1 QKTKPLS
8 FSPSLLSSSS
18 FPHITIFPK
27 KKKQSND
34 FSISSRH
41 KATMKLRL
49 RSLESKETHKIEVP
63 NTCNLQQLKQIL
75 HLQLFPSSSSSTLQ
89 HNLFLSLNRKDELF
103 GFSPDESLQSLGIT
117 SGDLIYF
124 TQNPNVFSSQNPN
137 LVQIID
143 ISSESNARNDH
154 DVNLMNT
161 QMLECGK
168 LGEFD
173 VSCDESREL
182 GVAQVDQLANTRL
195 DAVKLDEIAGCSV
208 MNRELSKLSNPSDS
222 GDLVHAAMIEST
234 ELDEE
239 GASDS
244 RSRELMDSGMEV
256 SSELSNPDDQKSIE
270 VTEGTDEMEVD
281 DESLSNVNTR
291 VSVPSF
297 LKKVFVKE
305 VGDGATNGGNHKLL
319 VIAVH
324 AVLLESGFVG
334 YNPITGR
341 KVDGFH
347 LPDEWPS
354 SAFGISLHYTLPEIS
369 TSELVETVVLKFQT
383 LGKYVNVYGSLPKKG
398 FRIHRVC
405 LDEPKIIPA
414 LNYVRKM
421 SDDSD
426 SEKDRDG
433 SNKLYPNQEIFDF
446 WKIVKDGLS
455 YPLLIELCEEV
466 GLLPPPCFMLLPTE
480 LKLNILESLPAVD
493 VASVACVSS
502 ELRFVASNNDL
513 WKLKYEEEFGD
524 VIGSQREIQWKSKFG
539 NAWEIRKK
547 RKRVCVPFPWREP
560 PHFRPLFPGRRDPNP
575 FGVPFVIGGDYDR
588 LPAFGMPQHP
598 GRRIFRRN
606 CDLGGFGL

>member
-1 QKTKPLS
+1 
-8 FSPSLLSSSS
+8 
-18 FPHITIFPK
+18 
-27 KKKQSND
+27 
-34 FSISSRH
+34 
-41 KATMKLRL
+41 MKLRL

-63 NTCNLQQLKQIL
+63 NQCNLQQLKQTL
-75 HLQLFPSSSSSTLQ
+75 YLQLFPSASSSTLQ

-103 GFSPDESLQSLGIT
+103 GLSPDESLQSLGIT

-137 LVQIID
+137 LVHNID
-143 ISSESNARNDH
+143 NPSESSSRNDQ

-161 QMLECGK
+161 QMLDCGK

-173 VSCDESREL
+173 VSCDKSKEL
-182 GVAQVDQLANTRL
+182 GVAQIDESVNTQKF
-195 DAVKLDEIAGCSV
+195 DAVKLDEIAGSSDT
-208 MNRELSKLSNPSDS
+208 NRELSKSSNPSDS
-222 GDLVHAAMIEST
+222 GELVNPPMIET
-234 ELDEE
+234 TKLDEE
-239 GASDS
+239 GGSNS
-244 RSRELMDSGMEV
+244 RARELMDSGMEL
-256 SSELSNPDDQKSIE
+256 SSGLSNPDDQKAME
-270 VTEGTDEMEVD
+270 VIEGTDEMEVD
-281 DESLSNVNTR
+281 DESLNNVNTR
-291 VSVPSF
+291 ISVPSF

-334 YNPITGR
+334 YDPISGR

-347 LPDEWPS
+347 LPDVWPS

-414 LNYVRKM
+414 LNYVRRM
-421 SDDSD
+421 NDDTE

-433 SNKLYPNQEIFDF
+433 SIKLYPNQEIFDF

-466 GLLPPPCFMLLPTE
+466 GLVPPPCFMLLPTE

-524 VIGSQREIQWKSKFG
+524 VASSSREVQWKSKFT

-547 RKRVCVPFPWREP
+547 RKRVCIPFPWREP

-606 CDLGGFGL
+606 CDLGGFGV